1 MQKTI
6 SIHSLVKR
14 ETLHVWQKVFF
25 RIHFNPLPRKEGD
38 AMLAMWLSLRMSISI
53 HSLVK
58 RETGIQGNACSG
70 FDDFNPLPRKEGD
83 ARKKSSNLW
92 SGYFNPL
99 PRKEGD
105 DSIVLDG
112 NFSGHF
118 NPLPRKEGDP
128 SGADWFP
135 ASGDISIHSLVKRET
150 KERLTSTPLGQFQS
164 TPS

>member
-1 MQKTI
+1 
-6 SIHSLVKR
+6 
-14 ETLHVWQKVFF
+14 
-25 RIHFNPLPRKEGD
+25 
-38 AMLAMWLSLRMSISI
+38 MLAMWLSLRMSISI

-128 SGADWFP
+128 SGAD
-135 ASGDISIHSLVKRET
+135 
-150 KERLTSTPLGQFQS
+150 
-164 TPS
+164 

>member
-1 MQKTI
+1 ME
-6 SIHSLVKR
+6 VKP
-14 ETLHVWQKVFF
+14 TT
-25 RIHFNPLPRKEGD
+25 G
-38 AMLAMWLSLRMSISI
+38 SGISI

-83 ARKKSSNLW
+83 
-92 SGYFNPL
+92 
-99 PRKEGD
+99 

-118 NPLPRKEGDP
+118 NPLPRKEGDAGTVENSIVDGGHFNP
-128 SGADWFP
+128 LP
-135 ASGDISIHSLVKRET
+135 RKEGDIKNPTSLSIVSV
-150 KERLTSTPLGQFQS
+150 FQS